1 MVLMREMLGQT
12 LRRRR
17 RAQRRTLR
25 EVSKDANVSLG
36 YLSEIERGHKEPS
49 SELLSSV
56 CGALQVK
63 LSEVLADV
71 TREVSRAERDDH
83 VETDATQV
91 RVLPRPQL
99 PATEHRRP
107 LGGGDKHA
115 RPKGSSVPVNSS
127 HKRTTGGEVTNSV
140 LESIG

>member
-1 MVLMREMLGQT
+1 MVLMRELLGQT

-17 RAQRRTLR
+17 RAQKRTLR
-25 EVSKDANVSLG
+25 DVSKDANVSLG

-63 LSEVLADV
+63 LSEVLAEV
-71 TREVSRAERDDH
+71 AREVSKSEREERMQAEG
-83 VETDATQV
+83 TQV
-91 RVLPRPQL
+91 RLLPRPQL

-107 LGGGDKHA
+107 LGAGSDKA
-115 RPKGSSVPVNSS
+115 RPGNNLPANPGPKRGS
-127 HKRTTGGEVTNSV
+127 GGEVTNSL
-140 LESIG
+140 LETVR